1 MISVNLYKR
10 LFNKFPALFAKVIS
24 ALIPN
29 FGKLKKYKNILAVPY
44 STYFQQQKIKSNP
57 IRILIA
63 PTSVCNYRC
72 LFCEI
77 HKDNLLYPNRS
88 QNVVDLNVI
97 KNYESFLSSSYKLSF
112 SGGTEEPLLNKDFGK
127 IVQYLK
133 QKYGTKMMVNTNASM
148 LNRDLADNLIKF
160 GFDLILVSYHA
171 GSKEKYKELMTG
183 NIDIVDE
190 NLRYLKI
197 QKKQNGKNKP
207 VVNFNFALHKLN
219 AAEYEFIFEKAKS
232 LGASQVIINKYYGGR
247 NRLQDKKV
255 SFDYDIKEGNQVL
268 DKIYVCAEK
277 GGIQLRPPMPQYW
290 TKEKVKWNPEYF
302 DASIKCTL
310 PWTNLNFKPVV
321 GEKNCHY
328 VSVCNRINLFKIAYD
343 KIQLK
348 TQKQFD
354 VLWNHPAL
362 QYLRKTVNSK
372 EMINPICKY
381 CKNYDTATIRNTDA
395 QQYAE
400 IRDKA
405 MRDFFAEFRE
415 QCSFEEIDGLEVLTE
430 NPDPDEKFQKKLKEL
445 EN

>member
-1 MISVNLYKR
+1 MSVNLYKK
-10 LFNKFPALFAKVIS
+10 LFNKFPAIVAKAIS
-24 ALIPN
+24 TLIPN
-29 FGKLKKYKNILAVPY
+29 FGKLKKYRNILAVPY
-44 STYFQQQKIKSNP
+44 SSCSQREKIKSNP

-63 PTSVCNYRC
+63 PISICNYRC

-88 QNVVDLNVI
+88 KNVVDLNVI
-97 KNYESFLSSSYKLSF
+97 KNYESFLSSGYKLSF

-127 IVQYLK
+127 IVRYLK
-133 QKYGTKMMVNTNASM
+133 QKYGIRMMVNTNAST
-148 LNRDLADNLIKF
+148 LNRDLADTLIKY
-160 GFDLILVSYHA
+160 GFDSILVSYHT

-183 NIDIVDE
+183 NIDIVDD
-190 NLRYLKI
+190 NLRYLKT

-219 AAEYEFIFEKAKS
+219 AAEYESIFEKAKS
-232 LGASQVIINKYYGGR
+232 LGVSQVIVNKYYGGR
-247 NRLQDKKV
+247 NRLQDRKV
-255 SFDYDIKEGNQVL
+255 SFDYDIKKGNEVL
-268 DKIYVCAEK
+268 DKIYVCAAK
-277 GGIQLRPPMPQYW
+277 DGIRLCPSTPQYW
-290 TKEKVKWNPEYF
+290 TKEQVKWDPEHF
-302 DASIKCTL
+302 DASIKCML
-310 PWTNLNFKPVV
+310 PWTDLNFKPVV
-321 GEKNCHY
+321 AEKNCHY

-348 TQKQFD
+348 TQKQLD
-354 VLWNHPAL
+354 VLWNHPVL
-362 QYLRKTVNSK
+362 QYLRKTANSK

-405 MRDFFAEFRE
+405 VRDFFAEFRE
-415 QCSFEEIDGLEVLTE
+415 QYSYEEIDGLEVLTE
-430 NPDPDEKFQKKLKEL
+430 NPDLDERFQQKLKEL

>member
-1 MISVNLYKR
+1 M
-10 LFNKFPALFAKVIS
+10 
-24 ALIPN
+24 
-29 FGKLKKYKNILAVPY
+29 KKYKNIFLVPY
-44 STYFQQQKIKSNP
+44 STCFQQQKIKSNP

-63 PTSVCNYRC
+63 PISVCNYRC

-77 HKDNLLYPNRS
+77 YKDNLLYPNRS
-88 QNVVDLNVI
+88 KNVVDLNVI

-133 QKYGTKMMVNTNASM
+133 QEYGTKMMVNTNASM

-219 AAEYEFIFEKAKS
+219 AAEYVSIFEKAKS
-232 LGASQVIINKYYGGR
+232 LGVSQVIINKYYGGR

-310 PWTNLNFKPVV
+310 PWTDLNFKPVV

-348 TQKQFD
+348 TQKQLD

-372 EMINPICKY
+372 EMINPMCKY
-381 CKNYDTATIRNTDA
+381 CKNYDTATIRNIDA
-395 QQYAE
+395 QKYAE

-405 MRDFFAEFRE
+405 IRDFFAEFRE
-415 QCSFEEIDGLEVLTE
+415 QYSFEEIDGLEVLTE
-430 NPDPDEKFQKKLKEL
+430 NPDPDEKFKKKLKEL